1 MPLVPPA
8 ERAVLLDTHAVLWL
22 LAGDRRLSPR
32 ARSALSVS
40 EQPLTV
46 SVVSLWEVATKRS
59 LGKLDAPADLS
70 RRIAGLG
77 VVELLPISPPHA
89 EAVGALP
96 WHHRDPFD
104 RMLVAQAQV
113 EGLSIVS
120 ADPALAQYGV
130 DVIW

>member
-1 MPLVPPA
+1 MLLTA
-8 ERAVLLDTHAVLWL
+8 EWVVLLDTHAVLWL
-22 LAGDRRLSPR
+22 LAGDERLSSR
-32 ARSALSVS
+32 ARAAFDAS
-40 EQPLTV
+40 EQPLVV
-46 SVVSLWEVATKRS
+46 SAVSLWEVAVKRS

-70 RRIAGLG
+70 RRLAALG
-77 VVELLPISPPHA
+77 VVELLPISPLHA
-89 EAVGALP
+89 EAIGELP

-130 DVIW
+130 EVIW